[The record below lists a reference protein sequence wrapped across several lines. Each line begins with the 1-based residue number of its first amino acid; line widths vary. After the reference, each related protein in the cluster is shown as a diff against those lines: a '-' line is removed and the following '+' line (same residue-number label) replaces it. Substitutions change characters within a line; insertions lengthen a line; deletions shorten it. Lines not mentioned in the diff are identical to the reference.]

1 MNRNPEQRARDSID
15 VLLSEAGWL
24 VQDQS
29 QLNLSADR
37 GVILRECRTDSG
49 PADYVLF
56 IDGSPVGIIEAK
68 REDEGHRLIMAEE
81 QSEDYAKS
89 RLRHLDNAPFEQ
101 PHSGRSGCLHLHHPA
116 ALLDAEG

>member
-1 MNRNPEQRARDSID
+1 MNQNPEQRARDSID

-49 PADYVLF
+49 PAEEANPAESEWRGRETVPVVYNSGMPPATPDVRTLRVPSS
-56 IDGSPVGIIEAK
+56 SPK
-68 REDEGHRLIMAEE
+68 KMSNHQED
-81 QSEDYAKS
+81 S
-89 RLRHLDNAPFEQ
+89 
-101 PHSGRSGCLHLHHPA
+101 
-116 ALLDAEG
+116 